1 MMVKR
6 SLLKKQ
12 GNPAKIESKNET
24 INFNFQFKTKT
35 PKIACFEVPRFVDK
49 IPSVN
54 NEVNAERGFVIQANI
69 VKLMKTKR
77 IMKYQD
83 IVTEVIGMCKTFKA
97 EVPMVKAQI
106 QACIHK

>member
-1 MMVKR
+1 M
-6 SLLKKQ
+6 
-12 GNPAKIESKNET
+12 
-24 INFNFQFKTKT
+24 
-35 PKIACFEVPRFVDK
+35 DK

-54 NEVNAERGFVIQANI
+54 NEVSAERGFVIQANI

-83 IVTEVIGMCKTFKA
+83 IVTEVISMCKTFKA

-106 QACIHK
+106 